1 MFRESSPRYTLDITQ
16 HAVELPGVEKVNFKK
31 LFEVLK
37 SKDPKALT
45 DQEWMFDGKFR
56 FLDGEALPG

>member
-45 DQEWMFDGKFR
+45 D
-56 FLDGEALPG
+56 